1 MEGFGFQKLDVYKE
15 AKELVKLVYVLLEKY
30 PKTEMYCGGNGACF
44 IKGTGTFSWNCLWV
58 INGGVVSTGTFF

>member
-30 PKTEMYCGGNGACF
+30 PKTEMFALCDQLRRA
-44 IKGTGTFSWNCLWV
+44 V
-58 INGGVVSTGTFF
+58 ISVPSNKIGSENIALV